1 MSPLRNRLAA
11 WLGALDEQIGDTQ
24 AEIDK
29 RRESN
34 SAAVEVRDD
43 LLALIHYVEAKGLP
57 ENVARALERC
67 LSWNPHA
74 GLRREI

>member
-1 MSPLRNRLAA
+1 MSPLSNRLAA
-11 WLGALDEQIGDTQ
+11 WLGALDGQIGDTQ

-43 LLALIHYVEAKGLP
+43 LLALIHYVETKSLP
-57 ENVARALERC
+57 ENVTRALERC

-74 GLRREI
+74 VIRIKV